1 MNVLKINRLRYGHH
15 SRPVYVAS
23 AKIRGWLSTQIIQ
36 MFIVQKNRK
45 LSEVVSYGMLLVC
58 TEFH

>member
-1 MNVLKINRLRYGHH
+1 MLSRININVLKINKLWYEYRNHT
-15 SRPVYVAS
+15 VYVAS

-45 LSEVVSYGMLLVC
+45 LDEVVSYVRL
-58 TEFH
+58 

>member
-36 MFIVQKNRK
+36 MFIVQKNRN
-45 LSEVVSYGMLLVC
+45 LDEVVSYVSL
-58 TEFH
+58 